1 LPSKTRSPKRGAKQ
15 PDAARKSAERAG
27 KLAPAGVEPD
37 VGARSRTSDR
47 RLLKGQASRDRFLDS
62 ALELFSQ
69 RGYAATGISGI
80 VRAAGIEKSAL
91 YWHFGSKE
99 GLLAALFDRMDAEF
113 VEGILNRAVGSEVSP
128 EQGLDL
134 FVDGLKQIV
143 EQNGHVVR
151 LLLSV
156 SIERSQVSAET
167 RAAMQRVFDRT
178 RDAVAHGFEQA
189 LGVKLPDVDLIA
201 RLTLAYLWEA
211 SVRAQIDPK
220 GVDHDR
226 FFAHLRRLIALDVDH
241 QLQRIGA
248 QTARPRPRR
257 RRRRDAYPAV

>member
-1 LPSKTRSPKRGAKQ
+1 LPNTTRTTTGTRRSRAKKKTGSGKP
-15 PDAARKSAERAG
+15 AARARKGRANAG
-27 KLAPAGVEPD
+27 AAPEQKAGP
-37 VGARSRTSDR
+37 ATSDR
-47 RLLKGQASRDRFLDS
+47 RRLKGMASRDRFLDS

-69 RGYAATGISGI
+69 RGYAATGVSGI

-113 VEGILNRAVGSEVSP
+113 VERILKRAVRSEVGP
-128 EQGLDL
+128 EQALDV

-143 EQNGHVVR
+143 EQSGHVVR

-156 SIERSQVSAET
+156 SLERSRVSAET
-167 RAAMQRVFDRT
+167 RAAMERVFERT
-178 RDAVAHGFEQA
+178 RVAVAHGFEQA

-211 SVRAQIDPK
+211 AVRAQIDPK

-226 FFAHLRRLIALDVDH
+226 FFAHLRRLIALDVEH
-241 QLQRIGA
+241 QLQRMGA
-248 QTARPRPRR
+248 QSGRLRAPRS
-257 RRRRDAYPAV
+257 

>member
-1 LPSKTRSPKRGAKQ
+1 MKTARKPR
-15 PDAARKSAERAG
+15 AARVDADG
-27 KLAPAGVEPD
+27 KAKP
-37 VGARSRTSDR
+37 DR
-47 RLLKGQASRDRFLDS
+47 RRLKGMASRDRFLDS

-113 VEGILNRAVGSEVSP
+113 VEGILKRTVRSDVGP
-128 EQGLDL
+128 EQSLNA
-134 FVDGLKQIV
+134 FVDGLKEIAV
-143 EQNGHVVR
+143 RNGHVVR

-156 SIERSQVSAET
+156 SIERSQVSKET
-167 RAAMQRVFDRT
+167 RAAMERVFERT
-178 RDAVAHGFEQA
+178 RAAVAEGFERT
-189 LGVKLPDVDLIA
+189 LGVQLPDVDLIA

-241 QLQRIGA
+241 QI
-248 QTARPRPRR
+248 ARLGKKP
-257 RRRRDAYPAV
+257 PAG